1 VDGDGDQYH
10 RLKDRG
16 DAGDGENPGRH
27 PQGIKG
33 ARAARIKRCRF
44 DAHLAADFRLD
55 VYDIHFSVL
64 AAPKPCSSRLLTV
77 PAVGLEGF
85 VQGDVGDLV
94 GVVADQLEGDGEN
107 DFQHLGLGES
117 GGEEGLHFL
126 FGPAPLFNHRPGEI
140 AERRQP
146 PVVDRLAVADG
157 IDGLLR
163 RARLGRHH
171 AVGRHVVGAAVV
183 DADGKGK
190 EVLFG
195 GRQVLV
201 AKAP

>member
-1 VDGDGDQYH
+1 MDGDGDQYH

-64 AAPKPCSSRLLTV
+64 AAPKPCSSHLLTV

-85 VQGDVGDLV
+85 VQGDVSDLV

-117 GGEEGLHFL
+117 GGEKGFTLPL
-126 FGPAPLFNHRPGEI
+126 RRPGPAFQSPPG
-140 AERRQP
+140 
-146 PVVDRLAVADG
+146 
-157 IDGLLR
+157 
-163 RARLGRHH
+163 
-171 AVGRHVVGAAVV
+171 
-183 DADGKGK
+183 
-190 EVLFG
+190 
-195 GRQVLV
+195 
-201 AKAP
+201 